1 MSQAELST
9 LPNYSGK
16 SLGEGDPI
24 YPQLGLI
31 EIMSGKE
38 QANTRGKVT
47 QVCLNLDFHVWRHPP
62 QR

>member
-1 MSQAELST
+1 MSHAELST

-24 YPQLGLI
+24 YPKLSLI
-31 EIMSGKE
+31 EIMSCKE
-38 QANTRGKVT
+38 KANTRGKVT
-47 QVCLNLDFHVWRHPP
+47 QVCLNLDFHVWPHPT